1 MNTGL
6 YKAGALLVFA
16 VFALLMLF
24 FVQPASAAPFAV
36 GGVPTTAADKCV
48 VTGATHAALNGE
60 YDVVV
65 DAVNGNPANGNRV
78 CKLDLSAVPEGSNTL
93 SIALKSSLW
102 GVLGAPVPFS
112 FSRPASATLAVDG
125 IQLRP

>member
-1 MNTGL
+1 MNRTSPSPATIL
-6 YKAGALLVFA
+6 ILLAAA
-16 VFALLMLF
+16 VVLMLCGAA
-24 FVQPASAAPFAV
+24 QAAPFAV

-60 YDVVV
+60 FDVVV

-78 CKLDLSAVPEGSNTL
+78 CKIDLAAVPEGNNTL

-112 FSRPASATLAVDG
+112 FVRPASATLAVDG

>member
-1 MNTGL
+1 MTDRTI
-6 YKAGALLVFA
+6 KAIALLAFLA
-16 VFALLMLF
+16 FALIIYGTNA
-24 FVQPASAAPFAV
+24 QAAPFAV

-78 CKLDLSAVPEGSNTL
+78 CKLDLAAVPEGNNTL

-112 FSRPASATLAVDG
+112 FVRPASATLAVDG